1 MCYNIAMEMQI
12 LQFFESIRCPF
23 LTVVFSAFSL
33 LGETVPLIVVICLL
47 YWLLDKT
54 LAERLM
60 LTSFTSLTLNSYV
73 KVLASRPRPYTVE
86 GGVSRIELDN
96 PLISTTS
103 LNATQSFPSGHSQL
117 SAGLFFT
124 GAFHFKKKWAWILFP
139 LLTLGVMCSR
149 MYLGV
154 HYPTDVLVG
163 ATLGIAFAWI
173 WEIIYQKFDKQKF
186 AIASV
191 FALVFLILCFISPSK
206 SLAKNIACL
215 LGIVVGV
222 QIEHKYVKFENHKE
236 SKKNCARAG
245 MGLLCV
251 GAEYLLFSA
260 LPIPNEIVAS
270 FIKYF
275 LLVIVAS
282 VLVPYLFK
290 KLKI

>member
-1 MCYNIAMEMQI
+1 MDMQI

-47 YWLLDKT
+47 YWILDKK

-60 LTSFTSLTLNSYV
+60 LTSFTSLTLNSYLKGLV
-73 KVLASRPRPYTVE
+73 SRPRPYTVE
-86 GGVSRIELDN
+86 GGVSRVELDS
-96 PLISTTS
+96 PLISTME
-103 LNATQSFPSGHSQL
+103 LNPTESFPSGHSQL

-124 GAFHFKKKWAWILFP
+124 GAFHFNKKWAWILFP
-139 LLTLGVMCSR
+139 LLTVGVMCSR

-173 WEIIYQKFDKQKF
+173 WEIIYKKFDKQKF
-186 AIASV
+186 AIAGV
-191 FALVFLILCFISPSK
+191 FAAIFLIICFIFPSK
-206 SLAKNIACL
+206 SLAKNVACL
-215 LGIVVGV
+215 LGIVIG
-222 QIEHKYVKFENHKE
+222 IPLEHKYIKFENHKDA
-236 SKKNCARAG
+236 KKNWARAG

-251 GAEYLLFSA
+251 AAEYLLFSA
-260 LPIPNEIVAS
+260 LPISGIIAS

-275 LLVIVAS
+275 LLVMVAA

-290 KLKI
+290 KMKI

>member
-1 MCYNIAMEMQI
+1 MDMQI

-47 YWLLDKT
+47 YWILDKK

-60 LTSFTSLTLNSYV
+60 LTSFTSLTLNSYLKGLV
-73 KVLASRPRPYTVE
+73 SRPRPYTVE
-86 GGVSRIELDN
+86 GGVSRVELDT
-96 PLISTTS
+96 PLISTME
-103 LNATQSFPSGHSQL
+103 LNPAESFPSGHSQL

-124 GAFHFKKKWAWILFP
+124 GAFHFNKKWAWILFP
-139 LLTLGVMCSR
+139 LLTIGVMCSR

-163 ATLGIAFAWI
+163 ATLGIVFAWI
-173 WEIIYQKFDKQKF
+173 WDIIYKKFDKQKF
-186 AIASV
+186 AIAGC
-191 FALVFLILCFISPSK
+191 FAAIFLVLCFIFPSK
-206 SLAKNIACL
+206 SLAKNVACL
-215 LGIVVGV
+215 LGIVIGV
-222 QIEHKYVKFENHKE
+222 PLEHKYIKFENHKDA
-236 SKKNCARAG
+236 KKNWARAG

-251 GAEYLLFSA
+251 VGEYLLFSA
-260 LPIPNEIVAS
+260 ILPSGILSS

-275 LLVIVAS
+275 LLVMVAAL
-282 VLVPYLFK
+282 LVPYLFK

>member
-1 MCYNIAMEMQI
+1 MDMQI

-33 LGETVPLIVVICLL
+33 LGETVPLIVAICLL
-47 YWLLDKT
+47 YWILDKK

-60 LTSFTSLTLNSYV
+60 LTSFTSLTLNSYLKGLV
-73 KVLASRPRPYTVE
+73 SRPRPYTVE
-86 GGVSRIELDN
+86 GGVSRVELDT
-96 PLISTTS
+96 PLISTME
-103 LNATQSFPSGHSQL
+103 LNPTESFPSGHSQL

-124 GAFHFKKKWAWILFP
+124 GAFHFNKKWAWILFP
-139 LLTLGVMCSR
+139 LLTIGVMCSR

-173 WEIIYQKFDKQKF
+173 WEIIYKKFDKQKF
-186 AIASV
+186 AIAGV
-191 FALVFLILCFISPSK
+191 FAAVFLIICFIFPSK
-206 SLAKNIACL
+206 SLAKNVACL
-215 LGIVVGV
+215 LGIVIGV
-222 QIEHKYVKFENHKE
+222 PLEHKYIKFENHKDA
-236 SKKNCARAG
+236 KKNWARAG

-251 GAEYLLFSA
+251 AAEYLLFSA
-260 LPIPNEIVAS
+260 LPISGIIAS

-275 LLVIVAS
+275 LLVMVAA

>member
-1 MCYNIAMEMQI
+1 MCYNVAMDMQI
-12 LQFFESIRCPF
+12 LQFFESIRCSF

-47 YWLLDKT
+47 YWIIDKKF
-54 LAERLM
+54 AERLM
-60 LTSFTSLTLNSYV
+60 LTSFTSLTLNSFL
-73 KVLASRPRPYTVE
+73 KVLVSRPRPYTVE
-86 GGVSRIELDN
+86 GGVSRIELDS
-96 PLISTTS
+96 PLISTME
-103 LNATQSFPSGHSQL
+103 LDAMQSFPSGHSQL

-124 GAFHFKKKWAWILFP
+124 SAFHFKKKWAWILFP

-173 WEIIYQKFDKQKF
+173 WEIIYTKFDKQKF
-186 AIASV
+186 AIAGV
-191 FALVFLILCFISPSK
+191 YALVFLIICLIFPSK
-206 SLAKNIACL
+206 SLAKNLACL
-215 LGIVVGV
+215 LGIVVGI
-222 QIEHKYVKFENHKE
+222 QLEHKYINFENHKVA
-236 SKKNCARAG
+236 KKNWARAG

-260 LPIPNEIVAS
+260 LLPSGILSS

-275 LLVIVAS
+275 LLVIVAA
-282 VLVPYLFK
+282 VLVPALFK

>member
-1 MCYNIAMEMQI
+1 MEMQI
-12 LQFFESIRCPF
+12 LQFFESIRCSF

-47 YWLLDKT
+47 YWIFDKK

-60 LTSFTSLTLNSYV
+60 LTSFTSLTLNSYL
-73 KVLASRPRPYTVE
+73 KVLVSRPRPYTVE
-86 GGVSRIELDN
+86 GGVSRVEIDN
-96 PLISTTS
+96 ALISTME
-103 LNATQSFPSGHSQL
+103 LNPTESFPSGHSQL

-124 GAFHFKKKWAWILFP
+124 SAFHFKKKWAWILFP

-154 HYPTDVLVG
+154 HFPTDVLVG

-173 WEIIYQKFDKQKF
+173 WEIIYTKFDKQKF
-186 AIASV
+186 LIAGV
-191 FALVFLILCFISPSK
+191 FALVFLVLCFISPSK
-206 SLAKNIACL
+206 SLAKNVACL
-215 LGIVVGV
+215 LGFVIA
-222 QIEHKYVKFENHKE
+222 IPLENKYINFENQKDA
-236 SKKNCARAG
+236 KKNWARAG

-251 GAEYLLFSA
+251 VGEYLLFSA
-260 LPIPNEIVAS
+260 ILPSGILSS

-275 LLVIVAS
+275 LLVMVAAL
-282 VLVPYLFK
+282 LVPYLFK

>member
-1 MCYNIAMEMQI
+1 MDMQI

-47 YWLLDKT
+47 YWILDKK

-60 LTSFTSLTLNSYV
+60 LTSFTSLTLNSYL
-73 KVLASRPRPYTVE
+73 KGLISRPRPYTVE
-86 GGVSRIELDN
+86 GGVSRVELDN
-96 PLISTTS
+96 PLISTME
-103 LNATQSFPSGHSQL
+103 LNATESFPSGHSQL
-117 SAGLFFT
+117 SSGLFFT
-124 GAFHFKKKWAWILFP
+124 GAFHFNKKWAWILFP

-154 HYPTDVLVG
+154 HFPTDVLVG
-163 ATLGIAFAWI
+163 ATLGIVFACI
-173 WEIIYQKFDKQKF
+173 WEFIYKKYDKQKF
-186 AIASV
+186 IIAGVYAAI
-191 FALVFLILCFISPSK
+191 FLVICFFFPSK
-206 SLAKNIACL
+206 SLAKNVACL
-215 LGIVVGV
+215 LGIVIGIPLENKY
-222 QIEHKYVKFENHKE
+222 IEFKNHKD
-236 SKKNCARAG
+236 SKKNWARAG

-260 LPIPNEIVAS
+260 LPISGIVAS

-275 LLVIVAS
+275 LLVMVAS
-282 VLVPYLFK
+282 LLVPYLFK